1 MVPSYPPL
9 STTRLSLR
17 LPQSSD
23 AAATARIVGEW
34 DVARRLARVP
44 HPYSLNDA
52 AYFLERVVPNE
63 WIWAITLTGQDDL
76 IGVMGLTPGQRSDQ
90 AELGYWL
97 SAEHWGLGIA
107 TEAGRAVLSY
117 GFDHL
122 KLATVTSAY
131 FEDNPASGRVLA
143 KLGFMETT
151 RALRPCL
158 AIGRDVP
165 SVEMHLPREATGR

>member
-17 LPQSSD
+17 RPQSRD
-23 AAATARIVGEW
+23 AAAIAQIVGKW

-44 HPYSLNDA
+44 HPYSLDDA

-63 WIWAITLTGQDDL
+63 WVWAITLTGCDDF
-76 IGVMGLTPGQRSDQ
+76 IGVMGLTPGQQGER

-97 SAEHWGLGIA
+97 GAEHWGLGIA
-107 TEAGRAVLSY
+107 TEAGHAVLSF

-122 KLATVTSAY
+122 HLATVTSAY
-131 FEDNPASGRVLA
+131 FEDNPASGRVLV
-143 KLGFMETT
+143 KLGFTETA

-158 AIGRDVP
+158 AIGFDVP
-165 SVEMHLPREATGR
+165 SVEMHLPRAATGR